1 MCVHGPL
8 VLFDFLFMCLSI
20 FVLID
25 RKHFFSLEIVSSA
38 FLCKTHFQDAGM
50 FAL

>member
-50 FAL
+50 VAR